1 VIQRQR
7 IPFLFMAVL
16 TLLGALW
23 TGLVRIGWDLPG
35 AASAPLTWHGPLMVA
50 AFLGT
55 VIGLERAVALG
66 SKWAYGAPFFS
77 GVGGLILLLNPGST
91 QGLISLSVA
100 AGLFLVVMLALA
112 RRQIGTIMLIMV
124 LGAACLLTGNLL
136 LLAGW
141 PAYSVVGWWAAF
153 PVLTIL
159 AERLELSKL
168 AKISALAYTVLYGA
182 VALTMTGLVVG
193 GPRPQ
198 VGGRMVAVGYLV
210 MALWFLR
217 YDIARRR
224 IHQPGLP
231 RFVAV
236 GLLVG
241 YVWLMVSAG
250 TQLWVGAV
258 TSGYAY
264 DAMNHALFLGFVFSM
279 IFVHAP
285 IIFPSITGLDIP
297 FSKLFY
303 LHLGLLHASLA
314 LRIAGDAL
322 LWLPWRQWG
331 ALLNA
336 TAIVLFFLAT
346 ATAAVVA
353 KVRSA
358 RTARSEATDATTS
371 SRFKRPAPNRGP

>member
-7 IPFLFMAVL
+7 IPFILMAVV
-16 TLLGALW
+16 TLVGALW
-23 TGLVRIGWDLPG
+23 TGLVRVGWSLPG
-35 AASAPLTWHGPLMVA
+35 AATAPLNAHGPLMVA
-50 AFLGT
+50 GFLGT

-66 SKWAYGAPFFS
+66 RKWAYSAPLLS
-77 GVGGLILLLNPGST
+77 GSGGLVTLLVPTSVLGPV
-91 QGLISLSVA
+91 LLSAGA
-100 AGLFLVVMLALA
+100 AAFLAVMLALS
-112 RRQIGTIMLIMV
+112 RRQIGPIMLIMSI
-124 LGAACLLTGNLL
+124 GAACLLVGNLGL
-136 LLAGW
+136 VAGW
-141 PAYSVVGWWAAF
+141 PVYSLVGWWAAY

-168 AKISALAYTVLYGA
+168 AKIPAVALAALYGA
-182 VALTMTGLVVG
+182 VVLALAGLVVG
-193 GPRPQ
+193 MSRPEIG
-198 VGGRMVAVGYLV
+198 VRMVAVAYLV
-210 MALWFLR
+210 MAVWFLR
-217 YDIARRR
+217 HDIARRR
-224 IHQPGLP
+224 IRQPGLP

-241 YVWLMVSAG
+241 YVWLIVSAG

-264 DAMNHALFLGFVFSM
+264 DAINHSLFLGFVFSM

-297 FSKLFY
+297 FRRLFY
-303 LHLGLLHASLA
+303 VHLVLLHASLL
-314 LRIAGDAL
+314 LRIAGDAR

-346 ATAAVVA
+346 ALTAVG
-353 KVRSA
+353 A
-358 RTARSEATDATTS
+358 RLKAAR
-371 SRFKRPAPNRGP
+371 APGPR